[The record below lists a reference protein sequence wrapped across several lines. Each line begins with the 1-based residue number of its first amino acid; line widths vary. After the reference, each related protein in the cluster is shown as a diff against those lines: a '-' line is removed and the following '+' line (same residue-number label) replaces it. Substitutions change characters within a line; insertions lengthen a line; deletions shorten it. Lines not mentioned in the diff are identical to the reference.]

1 MTQQQILTQLTNVFR
16 EVFQDDDLAIT
27 PATTAEDVSGW
38 DSAAHINLMLA
49 VEARLGIVFN
59 TSEIDDMRTVGDLAA
74 AIERKLN

>member
-1 MTQQQILTQLTNVFR
+1 MTQQQILTQLTDVFR
-16 EVFQDDDLAIT
+16 EVFQSEDLAIT
-27 PATTAEDVSGW
+27 PATTAEDVLGW

>member
-59 TSEIDDMRTVGDLAA
+59 TSEIDDMRTVGDLAT